1 MKIGYKILP
10 MAIVALGL
18 SSCLKDENIENLE
31 YGMNED
37 AVESNR
43 IIELPSASGTHVI
56 AASFV
61 PEDKDT
67 VFNTLTVALA
77 SKEPASE
84 DITVNLT
91 LDNSAE
97 IIDSWNE
104 ANDGELVGFPSDEF
118 SIEGGLSVTIPRGS
132 RSVTTPVKIAFNP
145 SALLEAQYALGF
157 RIASVD
163 QEGYLISGNFRDML
177 IQFVAQSAFEAE
189 YSFTSVITGG
199 ANTTTTED
207 VHMPTINANT
217 VSKDNIGGY
226 FSGYTE
232 YTFNDDGTI
241 TVGAYADAAKSGSYG
256 AEVVESSYDDNGFHV
271 KFTILGGGY
280 TFDET
285 AVRN

>member
-1 MKIGYKILP
+1 MKILYRILP
-10 MAIVALGL
+10 MAIIAMGF
-18 SSCLKDENIENLE
+18 SSCLKDENIENLK
-31 YGMNED
+31 YGVNDD
-37 AVESNR
+37 AIEANR

-56 AASFV
+56 AASFI

-67 VFNTLTVALA
+67 VFNTLTVGLA
-77 SKEPASE
+77 AKEPASE

-91 LDNSAE
+91 LDNSGE
-97 IIDSWNE
+97 IISNWND
-104 ANDGELVGFPSDEF
+104 ANGGELVGFPSDQF

-145 SALLEAQYALGF
+145 TVLLEGDYALGF

-163 QEGYLISGNFRDML
+163 QPGYMISGNFKDML

-199 ANTTTTED
+199 ANTTTNED

-217 VSKDNIGGY
+217 VSKDGIGGY
-226 FSGYTE
+226 FAGYTE

-241 TVGAYADAAKSGSYG
+241 TVGAYADATKSSSYG
-256 AEVVESSYDDNGFHV
+256 AEVVESSYDDDGFHV
-271 KFTILGGGY
+271 KFVILGGGY

>member
-1 MKIGYKILP
+1 
-10 MAIVALGL
+10 MAVMALGL
-18 SSCLKDENIENLE
+18 SSCLKDQNIEDLK
-31 YGMNED
+31 YGVNDE
-37 AVESNR
+37 AFESNR

-67 VFNTLTVALA
+67 VFRTLTVALA

-91 LDNSAE
+91 LDNSEE
-97 IIDSWNE
+97 IIANWNE
-104 ANDGELVGFPSDEF
+104 ANDGEFVGFPSDQF

-132 RSVTTPVKIAFNP
+132 RSVTTPINIAFNP
-145 SALLEAQYALGF
+145 TVLLEGQYALGF

-163 QEGYLISGNFRDML
+163 QEGYLISGNFKDML
-177 IQFVAQSAFEAE
+177 IQFVAQSAFEAN
-189 YSFTSVITGG
+189 YSFISVITGG
-199 ANTTTTED
+199 VSATTNEE

-217 VSKDNIGGY
+217 VSKDGIGGY
-226 FSGYTE
+226 FTGYTE
-232 YTFNDDGTI
+232 YTFNEDGTI
-241 TVGAYADAAKSGSYG
+241 TVGAYGDATKTSSYG
-256 AEVVESSYDDNGFHV
+256 AQVVESSYDDNGFHV